1 MAHKVYISE
10 EVIKNLREL
19 KLKSI
24 KKTKLREE
32 SAFLSPIYSFYIIK
46 ATAKIIVIIL
56 SL

>member
-24 KKTKLREE
+24 KMTKLREE

-46 ATAKIIVIIL
+46 ATAKIIVVIL